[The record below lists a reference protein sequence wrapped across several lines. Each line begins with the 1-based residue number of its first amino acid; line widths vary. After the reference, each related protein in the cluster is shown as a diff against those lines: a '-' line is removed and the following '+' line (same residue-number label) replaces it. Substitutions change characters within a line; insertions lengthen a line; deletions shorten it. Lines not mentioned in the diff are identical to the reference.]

1 MREVSALHVRA
12 AMVDIKLTPGSWRA
26 EEWSCHAK
34 TTVLT
39 DDPLH
44 FSGKR
49 EIAECMSEDDAR
61 AIAALPELVEAARA
75 AERLLTKAGWRADN
89 TFDPEAVALAKL
101 RVALAKA
108 AGV

>member
-1 MREVSALHVRA
+1 
-12 AMVDIKLTPGSWRA
+12 MVEIKLTPGSWRA

-49 EIAECMSEDDAR
+49 EIADCQTEEDAR
-61 AIAALPELVEAARA
+61 AIAALPDLIEAALA
-75 AERLLTKAGWRADN
+75 AERLLTRAGWRADN
-89 TFDPEAVALAKL
+89 TFDPEAVTLAKL
-101 RVALAKA
+101 RAAIAKA
-108 AGV
+108 AGA